1 MEVSKTQFNSSKAI
15 SKVQN
20 KGDYAL
26 VQRLVIFSINRQIV
40 NIVGFGPQNLNSI
53 CSKLLL

>member
-15 SKVQN
+15 SKAQN

-26 VQRLVIFSINRQIV
+26 VQRLAIFSINRQIV
-40 NIVGFGPQNLNSI
+40 NIVGSGPQNLNSI